1 MSNIFDMI
9 SEGILKAQF
18 INRVL
23 ERDQRFIL
31 NTQRKVIADNYHRV
45 GTLFQ
50 HLSSH
55 PISVHGSGSK
65 VTMALN
71 YLTYLRFLDI
81 SSKRDKNLRSDLSLY
96 NRVIW
101 GRLYNETLLDLRS
114 GYNQEIEE
122 NIYNQLNM
130 SII

>member
-1 MSNIFDMI
+1 MVSD
-9 SEGILKAQF
+9 GILKTQF
-18 INRVL
+18 VNRIL
-23 ERDQRFIL
+23 ERDQRYIL
-31 NTQRKVIADNYHRV
+31 DTQRKVIADNYHRV
-45 GTLFQ
+45 GRLLQ

-55 PISVHGSGSK
+55 PISIHGSGSK
-65 VTMALN
+65 VTMVLN

-81 SSKRDKNLRSDLSLY
+81 SAKRNKKSRSDLSLY

-101 GRLYNETLLDLRS
+101 GRLYNETLQDLRS

-130 SII
+130 R

>member
-1 MSNIFDMI
+1 MI
-9 SEGILKAQF
+9 SDGILKKQF
-18 INRVL
+18 VDRIF
-23 ERDQRFIL
+23 ERDQRYIL
-31 NTQRKVIADNYHRV
+31 DTQRKIVADNYHRA

-65 VTMALN
+65 VTMVLN

-81 SSKRDKNLRSDLSLY
+81 SAKRDKTLRSDLSLY

-101 GRLYNETLLDLRS
+101 GRLYNETRLDLKT

-122 NIYNQLNM
+122 SIYNQLN
-130 SII
+130 IR